1 MWCMFAA
8 PLLMSND
15 LRSIDKKTVAMLTN
29 REVIAIDQDAL
40 GASAEGTLIV
50 NNTNIMSAQVSVW
63 HKPLANGDVAVALL
77 NMGVFDASTY
87 NLTYTAA
94 MLGLDDAASYKVRD
108 LWTAQDAGVFRGSQ
122 SVWLE
127 PAEVLMLRFSKS
139 TAHENEPRRKILKT
153 DDISAFEAF
162 EREAAKPSP
171 PHGGC
176 NELSPAL
183 GSHMVLQQA
192 PAAAVLFGTVCGKVR
207 MLLVLLVLLVPL
219 LLLLPL
225 LLTSSAPSAA
235 SWLASRRSGSA
246 WTARWR
252 RRTSC
257 PSPGSGR
264 RRWPRSKVKMLLLL
278 LLLLVLLP
286 VLLLS
291 VMLVLVLVLTLS
303 RATSAQALSSRT
315 RSRSSPAARGA

>member
-192 PAAAVLFGTVCGKVR
+192 PAAAVLFGTVCGKLAGVPSIR
-207 MLLVLLVLLVPL
+207 ISVDGALAKTHVLPK
-219 LLLLPL
+219 
-225 LLTSSAPSAA
+225 
-235 SWLASRRSGSA
+235 SGQ
-246 WTARWR
+246 WTA
-252 RRTSC
+252 
-257 PSPGSGR
+257 
-264 RRWPRSKVKMLLLL
+264 
-278 LLLLVLLP
+278 
-286 VLLLS
+286 
-291 VMLVLVLVLTLS
+291 
-303 RATSAQALSSRT
+303 ALAPLKGEDVALAA
-315 RSRSSPAARGA
+315 PAARAVACAAALGDARAGARADALSRHLCTGSLKPHKIEIVAGGSWRVTLTDVHRDPCCGLFK